1 MKSVN
6 KLFKKR
12 RSKIGTAAKILVPAA
27 GVVAAKKLWDN
38 KENLIS
44 DNVRSKVLEKTEVV
58 QDKVNQF
65 HDFIQN
71 SANEPVESVFVDEE
85 KKETTETGEEINVTP
100 NAATEEDVEQTAE
113 SNENLN
119 SKAE

>member
-12 RSKIGTAAKILVPAA
+12 RSKIGTAAKILIPAA

-71 SANEPVESVFVDEE
+71 SADEPVESVFVDEE

-113 SNENLN
+113 SNENLS